1 MVIVDGYNLIYADER
16 LQSTALFSLEKAREE
31 LMDLL
36 CNYVSYTKT
45 ELILVFDAYLVKNG
59 EGSEFMHNGYKVVY
73 TKANQTADAYIEKM
87 MYELGPDYSIRM
99 VTDDKLL
106 QFSAV
111 HSGISRMTT
120 KEFLENLTRIGNEIT
135 DFVRKLSESKNREI
149 FEYKAKKAVGSG
161 SFSYPDGCLLFMA
174 TFVFS
179 QFDHFGSCFL
189 FSLNKNFIF

>member
-1 MVIVDGYNLIYADER
+1 MRPQKNMVIVDGYNLIYADER

-36 CNYVSYTKT
+36 SSYVTYTKT
-45 ELILVFDAYLVKNG
+45 ELVLVFDAYLVKDG
-59 EGSEFMHNGYKVVY
+59 EGSEYTHDGYRVVY

-99 VTDDKLL
+99 VTSDRLL

-111 HSGISRMTT
+111 QSGISRITA

-135 DFVRKLSESKNREI
+135 DFVRKLSESKN
-149 FEYKAKKAVGSG
+149 
-161 SFSYPDGCLLFMA
+161 
-174 TFVFS
+174 
-179 QFDHFGSCFL
+179 
-189 FSLNKNFIF
+189 